1 MAPPRNRDFQAS
13 QVAIGRIAMQLPPG
27 LREPRRHPPVLDALA
42 FLIET
47 PTKDSFLRF
56 AMAPVV
62 ALPTQSMRER
72 VSAQEWDTRVNLA
85 ACYRLVALYG
95 MTDLVYNHITA
106 RVPGS
111 DAHVLINPYGMLYD
125 EITASSLIKID
136 LEGRTV
142 LQPDHDYSVNA
153 AGYVIHSAVHSA
165 RHDAHCV
172 IHTHTRAG
180 TAVSAL
186 ADGLMPLSQTAM
198 RFADQLAYHDYE
210 GPAFNRGERE
220 RLVADLGDKNAMI
233 LRNHG
238 LLVCAASIPQAFNL
252 IYWLEQACRIQIDIL
267 SCGRPLKLPASD
279 VVVDTSE
286 ALSGAEITLDNESK
300 TNPHV
305 APAAGQP
312 TGYGLLEWPALRRR
326 LDRLDPSYAH

>member
-1 MAPPRNRDFQAS
+1 MAHVLPLK
-13 QVAIGRIAMQLPPG
+13 GRSL
-27 LREPRRHPPVLDALA
+27 
-42 FLIET
+42 
-47 PTKDSFLRF
+47 
-56 AMAPVV
+56 
-62 ALPTQSMRER
+62 RER
-72 VSAQEWDTRVNLA
+72 VSAEEWDTRVDLA

-111 DAHVLINPYGMLYD
+111 EDHVLINPYGMLYE

-136 LEGRTV
+136 LEGSTV
-142 LQPDHDYSVNA
+142 LQPDHNYSVNA
-153 AGYVIHSAVHSA
+153 AGYVIHSAVHTA
-165 RHDAHCV
+165 RHDAECV

-198 RFADQLAYHDYE
+198 RFSGHLAYHAYE

-220 RLVADLGDKNAMI
+220 RLIADLGSKNAMI

-238 LLVCAASIPQAFNL
+238 LLVCAPSIPQAFNL
-252 IYWLEQACRIQIDIL
+252 IYWLEQACKIQIDVL
-267 SCGRPLKLPASD
+267 SCNRPLHLPAHD
-279 VVVDTSE
+279 VVESTSD
-286 ALSGAEITLDNESK
+286 ALSGTEITLQNEDA

-305 APAAGQP
+305 KAGAQKGQS
-312 TGYGLLEWPALRRR
+312 GYGLLEWPALRRR
-326 LDRLDPSYAH
+326 LDRLDASYAD

>member
-1 MAPPRNRDFQAS
+1 MARSLRLPNRS
-13 QVAIGRIAMQLPPG
+13 V
-27 LREPRRHPPVLDALA
+27 
-42 FLIET
+42 
-47 PTKDSFLRF
+47 
-56 AMAPVV
+56 
-62 ALPTQSMRER
+62 RER
-72 VSAQEWDTRVNLA
+72 VSAKEWDTRGDLA

-106 RVPGS
+106 RVP
-111 DAHVLINPYGMLYD
+111 DTEDHVLINPYGMLYD

-136 LEGRTV
+136 LDGNTV
-142 LQPDHDYSVNA
+142 LQPDHEYSVNA

-186 ADGLMPLSQTAM
+186 AEGLMPLSQTAM
-198 RFADQLAYHDYE
+198 RFAGHIAYHDYE

-220 RLVADLGDKNAMI
+220 RLVTDLGDRNAMI

-238 LLVCAASIPQAFNL
+238 LLACGPSIPQAFNV
-252 IYWLEQACRIQIDIL
+252 IYWLEQACKIQIDIL
-267 SCGRPLKLPASD
+267 ACGRPLHVPAHD
-279 VVVDTSE
+279 VVEGTSE
-286 ALSGAEITLDNESK
+286 ALSGTEITLHNEDS

-305 APAAGQP
+305 KSGGQKAGAQKGQS
-312 TGYGLLEWPALRRR
+312 GYGLLEWPALRRR
-326 LDRLDPSYAH
+326 LDRLDPSYAD

>member
-1 MAPPRNRDFQAS
+1 MAS
-13 QVAIGRIAMQLPPG
+13 VLPLTSRS
-27 LREPRRHPPVLDALA
+27 LREG
-42 FLIET
+42 
-47 PTKDSFLRF
+47 
-56 AMAPVV
+56 
-62 ALPTQSMRER
+62 
-72 VSAQEWDTRVNLA
+72 VSAQEWDARVNLA
-85 ACYRLVALYG
+85 ACYRLMSVYG

-111 DAHVLINPYGMLYD
+111 EDHILINAYGMLYD

-186 ADGLMPLSQTAM
+186 ADGLLPLSQTAM
-198 RFADQLAYHDYE
+198 RFAGHLAYHDYE

-220 RLVADLGDKNAMI
+220 RLVDDLGDNHAMI

-238 LLVCAASIPQAFNL
+238 LLVCAPSIPQAFNL

-267 SCGRPLKLPASD
+267 SCGRPLSVPTCD
-279 VVVDTSE
+279 VIEGTSA

-300 TNPHV
+300 TIPHV

-326 LDRLDPSYAH
+326 LDRLDPSYAD

>member
-1 MAPPRNRDFQAS
+1 MAS
-13 QVAIGRIAMQLPPG
+13 VLP
-27 LREPRRHPPVLDALA
+27 LTSCSL
-42 FLIET
+42 
-47 PTKDSFLRF
+47 
-56 AMAPVV
+56 
-62 ALPTQSMRER
+62 RER
-72 VSAQEWDTRVNLA
+72 VSAQEWDARVNLA
-85 ACYRLVALYG
+85 ACYRLMSVYG

-106 RVPGS
+106 PVPGS
-111 DAHVLINPYGMLYD
+111 EDHILINAYGMLYD

-186 ADGLMPLSQTAM
+186 ADGLLPLSQTAM
-198 RFADQLAYHDYE
+198 RFAGHLAYHDYE

-238 LLVCAASIPQAFNL
+238 LLVCAPSIPQAFNL

-267 SCGRPLKLPASD
+267 SCGRPLSVPTCD
-279 VVVDTSE
+279 VVEGTSA
-286 ALSGAEITLDNESK
+286 ALSGAEITLDNESD
-300 TNPHV
+300 TNPHLT
-305 APAAGQP
+305 AARLTTAARNAQS
-312 TGYGLLEWPALRRR
+312 GYGILEWPALRRR
-326 LDRLDPSYAH
+326 LDRLDPSYAD

>member
-1 MAPPRNRDFQAS
+1 MTR
-13 QVAIGRIAMQLPPG
+13 
-27 LREPRRHPPVLDALA
+27 VLALS
-42 FLIET
+42 
-47 PTKDSFLRF
+47 DR
-56 AMAPVV
+56 
-62 ALPTQSMRER
+62 SMRER
-72 VSAQEWDTRVNLA
+72 VSAQEWDTRVDLA

-111 DAHVLINPYGMLYD
+111 DHVLINPYGMLYE

-136 LEGRTV
+136 LGGNV
-142 LQPDHDYSVNA
+142 VMQPEHDYSVNA

-165 RHDAHCV
+165 RHDAECV

-186 ADGLMPLSQTAM
+186 AEGLMPLSQTAM
-198 RFADQLAYHDYE
+198 RFAGHLAYHDYE

-220 RLVADLGDKNAMI
+220 RLVDDLGSNNAMI

-238 LLVCAASIPQAFNL
+238 LLVCAPTIPQAFNL

-267 SCGRPLKLPASD
+267 ACGRALNMPPAD
-279 VVVDTSE
+279 VVTDTAE
-286 ALSGAEITLDNESK
+286 ALAGTEITL
-300 TNPHV
+300 
-305 APAAGQP
+305 
-312 TGYGLLEWPALRRR
+312 
-326 LDRLDPSYAH
+326 